1 MSGRAVKAL
10 LFKHRVKLILLPG
23 KMLLD
28 LGEAIINIEPLI
40 ADHGILRK
48 ILDLF
53 NNAAF
58 LIVFLEVAGNRM
70 ILGQL
75 RTAAIHDGTVDLE
88 NVGNPI
94 QTAGFIAFF
103 RADVLFNLGDL
114 PGFQRLDFTL
124 QLTLRFFK
132 RNLVLVISLADSNR
146 LF

>member
-1 MSGRAVKAL
+1 
-10 LFKHRVKLILLPG
+10 
-23 KMLLD
+23 MLLD

-75 RTAAIHDGTVDLE
+75 TRLAFICMLVYSSFIRPAEICRIKIKDIHLDKSAIFIPGE
-88 NVGNPI
+88 NAKN
-94 QTAGFIAFF
+94 THARWA
-103 RADVLFNLGDL
+103 
-114 PGFQRLDFTL
+114 TL
-124 QLTLRFFK
+124 THT
-132 RNLVLVISLADSNR
+132 
-146 LF
+146 